1 MNKKLLA
8 LVLAGLTIAPAMQAA
23 DAPAV
28 QTANA
33 TPGFFKKST
42 NFLGFTGDN
51 KSRMLYTI
59 PAVTA
64 TAASAY
70 IGYKLSQDADKTW
83 TAMKQCF
90 YAPSQ
95 AWAYDKYLTICTY
108 VLAASAGTVVG
119 KGAYDLSC
127 RYLFCDKNA
136 AELKKLTSELEVAKK
151 ALADN
156 KDEKKTADL
165 TKNVTE
171 IENKIKA
178 VNEKIEAAKKA
189 AKKDEKKEEPKK

>member
-23 DAPAV
+23 D
-28 QTANA
+28 A

-90 YAPSQ
+90 YAPAQ

-108 VLAASAGTVVG
+108 VLAASAGTIVG

-127 RYLFCDKNA
+127 RYLFSDKNA
-136 AELKKLTSELEVAKK
+136 AELKKLTSDLEVAKK

-156 KDEKKTADL
+156 KDEKKTAEL
-165 TKNVTE
+165 TKNVAD
-171 IENKIKA
+171 IEGKIKV
-178 VNEKIEAAKKA
+178 VNEKIAAD
-189 AKKDEKKEEPKK
+189 KKDVKKEEPKK